1 MDQLLKED
9 ELVSKWSAI
18 LEHADVPKITDSHR
32 KAVTAV
38 LLENQEKNKHLHES
52 TPTNVTGGIAKWDP
66 VLISMVRRAAPS
78 MIAFDLC
85 GVQPMSAPTGLV
97 FAMRARYTGQSG
109 AEALFDEANSSFTG
123 TGAHSLGG
131 VYNAVRKST
140 VTSGQTT
147 VTVENPEGLVK
158 DMLVYGNGIA
168 EDSKVVS
175 VSGTTVTL
183 DKATT
188 ATDAAANLNFVASAG
203 TGMPTATGEGDI
215 TAQMAMSIEKVAV
228 EAKTRSLKAEY
239 SMELAQDMQAVHGM
253 NAESELI
260 DILTNEVLSEINREV
275 LRNLYQQAKLGALKD
290 TTTPGVFD
298 LKADADGRWSAERF
312 KGLHFAIERDAN
324 AISFDTKRGKGNIL
338 ICSADVASALSM
350 AGILTTNAL
359 DVNVTSDWTQS
370 TFVGTIGGRVR
381 VFVDPYA
388 TQDFYMMGYK
398 GTSPTDSGY
407 FFCPY
412 VPLQMVRGMDPAS
425 LQPKIGMRT
434 RQAMVANPL
443 FNGGVRKNGYYRIA
457 EVTNVM

>member
-9 ELVSKWSAI
+9 ELVTKWSSI
-18 LEHADVPKITDSHR
+18 LEHADVPAISDSHR

-38 LLENQEKNKHLHES
+38 LLENQEKNKHLHEAA
-52 TPTNVTGGIAKWDP
+52 PTNVTGGVAKWDP

-97 FAMRARYTGQSG
+97 FAMRARYTNQNGT
-109 AEALFDEANSSFTG
+109 EALFDEANTAFS
-123 TGAHSLGG
+123 GAGEHSLGG
-131 VYNAVRKST
+131 VYSAVRKSN

-147 VTVENPEGLVK
+147 VTVENPEGIVK
-158 DMLVYGNGIA
+158 DMLVFGNGIA
-168 EDSKVVS
+168 DESKVVS

-188 ATDAAANLNFVASAG
+188 ATDATANLNFVATAG
-203 TGMPTATGEGDI
+203 SGMATATGEGDI

-228 EAKTRSLKAEY
+228 EAKTRALKAEY

-253 NAESELI
+253 NAENELTN
-260 DILTNEVLSEINREV
+260 ILTNEVLSEINREV

-290 TTTPGVFD
+290 TATPGVFD

-324 AISFDTKRGKGNIL
+324 AISFDTKRGKGNVMV
-338 ICSADVASALSM
+338 CSADVASALSM
-350 AGILTTNAL
+350 AGILTTNSL
-359 DVNVTSDWTQS
+359 EVSLTSDWTQS
-370 TFVGTIGGRVR
+370 TFVGTIGGRVK

-388 TQDFYMMGYK
+388 TQDFYMIGYK
-398 GTSPTDSGY
+398 GSSPMDSG
-407 FFCPY
+407 FFYTPY
-412 VPLQMVRGMDPAS
+412 VPLQLVRGMDPAS
-425 LQPKIGMRT
+425 FQPKLGLKT
-434 RQAMVANPL
+434 RHGMVANPF